1 MYKLI
6 CYLTAIYQYSKT
18 IYYEVKGEAF
28 YGKHLFKDRIAEN
41 MNGYVD
47 LIKEVVYLGHAK
59 EPPAAGAILEGVL
72 PLLPATE
79 ENDQQ
84 NYINLYNL
92 IFNALD
98 DIEQLNQKELS
109 VGDKNLIGG
118 IAQDLQQNLGLLWRQ
133 ITPYAYETMQ
143 ERAFMPEAEI

>member
-1 MYKLI
+1 MFKLI

-18 IYYEVKGEAF
+18 IHYEVKGEAF
-28 YGKHLFKDRIAEN
+28 YGKHLFNDRIAEN
-41 MNGYVD
+41 MNDYVD

-59 EPPAAGAILEGVL
+59 DAPSAGQVLEGAL
-72 PLLPATE
+72 PLLPATK

-92 IFNALD
+92 IFLALD
-98 DIEQLNQKELS
+98 EIEELNKKELS

>member
-1 MYKLI
+1 M
-6 CYLTAIYQYSKT
+6 
-18 IYYEVKGEAF
+18 
-28 YGKHLFKDRIAEN
+28 
-41 MNGYVD
+41 
-47 LIKEVVYLGHAK
+47 GHAK
-59 EPPAAGAILEGVL
+59 DAPSAVAILEGVL

-98 DIEQLNQKELS
+98 EIEQLNQKKLS
-109 VGDKNLIGG
+109 VGDKSLIGG

-143 ERAFMPEAEI
+143 ERVFMPEAEI

>member
-1 MYKLI
+1 M
-6 CYLTAIYQYSKT
+6 
-18 IYYEVKGEAF
+18 
-28 YGKHLFKDRIAEN
+28 
-41 MNGYVD
+41 
-47 LIKEVVYLGHAK
+47 GHAK
-59 EPPAAGAILEGVL
+59 DAPSAGAILEGVL

-92 IFNALD
+92 IFLALD
-98 DIEQLNQKELS
+98 EIEMLNQKELS

-143 ERAFMPEAEI
+143 ERVFMPEVEI

>member
-1 MYKLI
+1 MFKLI

-18 IYYEVKGEAF
+18 IHYEVKGEAF
-28 YGKHLFKDRIAEN
+28 YGKHLFNDRIAEN
-41 MNGYVD
+41 MNDYVD
-47 LIKEVVYLGHAK
+47 LIKEVVFLGHAK
-59 EPPAAGAILEGVL
+59 DAPSAGQVLEGAL
-72 PLLPATE
+72 PLLPAVE

-92 IFNALD
+92 IFLALEE
-98 DIEQLNQKELS
+98 IEELNKKVLS

-143 ERAFMPEAEI
+143 ERAFMPEAKI

>member
-1 MYKLI
+1 MFKLI

-18 IYYEVKGEAF
+18 IHYEVKGEAF
-28 YGKHLFKDRIAEN
+28 YGKHLFNDRIAEN
-41 MNGYVD
+41 MNDYVD
-47 LIKEVVYLGHAK
+47 LIKEVVFLGHAK
-59 EPPAAGAILEGVL
+59 DAPSAGQVLEGAL
-72 PLLPATE
+72 PLLPTTE

-92 IFNALD
+92 IFLALEE
-98 DIEQLNQKELS
+98 IEQLNKKVLS

>member
-18 IYYEVKGEAF
+18 IHYEVKGEAF
-28 YGKHLFKDRIAEN
+28 YGKHLFNDRIAEN

-72 PLLPATE
+72 PLLPVTE
-79 ENDQQ
+79 DNDQK

-98 DIEQLNQKELS
+98 EIEQLNQKELS
-109 VGDKNLIGG
+109 VGDKNLLGG